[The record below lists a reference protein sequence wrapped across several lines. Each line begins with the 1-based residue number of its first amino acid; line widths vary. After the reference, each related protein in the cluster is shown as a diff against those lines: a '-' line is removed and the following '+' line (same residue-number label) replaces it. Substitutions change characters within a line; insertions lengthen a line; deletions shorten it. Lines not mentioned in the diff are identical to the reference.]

1 MKPTAREEVSATRP
15 ASPSVALI
23 PREPGSEGSG
33 SARLD
38 VLGFRL
44 AGSSDPRQRY
54 ELLAEH
60 GRGGLGRV
68 SRAHD
73 RELQREV
80 AIKELVS
87 RNEVNERRFMREALL
102 TARLE
107 HPGIV
112 PVHEAGRWADGTPFY
127 AMKLIAGRPLR
138 ELIAER
144 RTVPERLGLLHHVI
158 AVADAI
164 AYAHG
169 QKVIHRDLK
178 PSNIIVG
185 DFGETMVID
194 WGLAKNLSDA
204 DDVASCDPGSDPGDD
219 ELTRDGTVLGTPAY
233 MAPEQARGERVDAR
247 ADVFAIGA
255 MLWELCSLDRG
266 PAPERGERHRQLRR
280 NGIDEDLIAII
291 DKATHPLA
299 ARRYAD
305 AGALAADL
313 KAFKAGAR
321 IASRAYSPVAVIKH
335 WIRRHRAI
343 AWAGSGVAALAIV
356 GAIAYVRS
364 IAAERDLV
372 QAALQHVEAAQ
383 SELVLE
389 HAALLLRSDPTAA
402 VAALATYHGG
412 DRTRARQ
419 LAAEAAGR
427 GVARTVAAGHSD
439 TIYLLG
445 GMRDGAILSVGE
457 DRLIRVTKDGAV
469 TTLAS
474 DYAVPGPRR
483 YASRTQLLAYASTET
498 GVVLLDV
505 AARRAVRLSSV
516 RPEAIAF
523 SADGAR
529 VAVLA
534 QDQALTIWDTATPP
548 RVVLQRPLEGGL
560 GLSFVGTD
568 RLIVATHD
576 GFVTISLTGAAE
588 PALTIAASGHDA
600 SPEYFAVGDGHGV
613 VSVFD
618 TRTFRLL
625 SAGTVCR
632 ESVSDVRVLASRSVV
647 AFACHE
653 GSAGV
658 ASWLPK
664 LEVRERFATSG
675 AAIDVR
681 ASTDETLVLVAS
693 DSNTLYVHDVDHR
706 TTAHYD
712 GHPGKLSYVSAPTA
726 DYAGILT
733 GDVNGAIRAW
743 DAPRAAARVVL
754 QHASDVSSAAISP
767 DGNTVAASAAD
778 GAVMLASLRGSPAIE
793 SHGHGDFVQGVRFT
807 SDGRSVLSFGYDGKI
822 CVWDARTLVMTA
834 SMAEHHSRVERVDLI
849 DHEHQ
854 VVSVGD
860 DGRLLSWRPD
870 SGAVTPLFT
879 TRAPLVF
886 LQVLAPDDT
895 MVIGDALGSVWH
907 VRDAT
912 TARLIRAADDDRV
925 TMLRASR
932 DGRLVAIGTSAGE
945 VTIFETSTW
954 QRRTTLRVEGSIRQ
968 VMFSPDGSRLVIASE
983 APHLRLVHLSG
994 PGEDRWQDSS
1004 LDIRDAAFSPDG
1016 KLLGMVSRA
1025 GGTWFYAFGDDSW
1038 TYADDH
1044 RASASFGR
1052 FSSDGH
1058 AFISTDSEGSV
1069 VLREL
1074 RR

>member
-1 MKPTAREEVSATRP
+1 MAATRSV
-15 ASPSVALI
+15 SPSVALL
-23 PREPGSEGSG
+23 PREPGSEGPG
-33 SARLD
+33 HGRID
-38 VLGFRL
+38 EHRFRM

-60 GRGGLGRV
+60 GRGGLGLV
-68 SRAHD
+68 SRALD

-80 AIKELVS
+80 AIKELVARS
-87 RNEVNERRFMREALL
+87 ELNERRFMREALI

-112 PVHEAGRWADGTPFY
+112 PVHEAGRWDDGTPFY

-138 ELIAER
+138 ELIADR
-144 RTVPERLGLLHHVI
+144 ATVPERLGLLHHVI

-194 WGLAKNLSDA
+194 WGLAKNLAEA
-204 DDVASCDPGSDPGDD
+204 DDVASGDARGESADPQ
-219 ELTRDGTVLGTPAY
+219 LTRAGTVLGTPAY
-233 MAPEQARGERVDAR
+233 MAPEQARGERVDQR

-255 MLWELCSLDRG
+255 MLWELCSLDRS
-266 PAPERGERHRQLRR
+266 PPSDAIERHRQLLH

-291 DKATHPLA
+291 DKATDPVA
-299 ARRYAD
+299 QRRYPD

-321 IASRAYSPVAVIKH
+321 IASRAYSPIAVIRH

-343 AWAGSGVAALAIV
+343 AWTGAAVVALVLAGVV
-356 GAIAYVRS
+356 VYVRS

-372 QAALQHVEAAQ
+372 QAALHHVEAAQ
-383 SELVLE
+383 SDLVLE

-402 VAALATYHGG
+402 VAALANYHGH
-412 DRTRARQ
+412 DHTRERQ

-427 GVARTVAAGHSD
+427 GVARLIPAGHSD

-445 GMRDGAILSVGE
+445 GMRDGGVVSVGE
-457 DRLIRVTKDGAV
+457 DRLIRVTKDGAAA
-469 TTLAS
+469 TLAS

-483 YASRTQLLAYASTET
+483 YASRAQLLAYASTDA

-505 AARRAVRLSSV
+505 ASRRAVRLSSV
-516 RPEAIAF
+516 TPAAIAF

-529 VAVLA
+529 LAVLA
-534 QDQALTIWDTATPP
+534 RDSTLTIWDTAAPP
-548 RVVLQRPLEGGL
+548 RVVAHRPIEHGS
-560 GLSFVGTD
+560 GLSFVAPD
-568 RLIVATHD
+568 RLIVATRD
-576 GFVTISLTGAAE
+576 GFTTVSLTGEAE
-588 PALTIAASGHDA
+588 PALAIAASGYDA
-600 SPEYFAVGDGHGV
+600 SPDYLVVGDGSGV

-625 SAGTVCR
+625 SSGTVCR
-632 ESVSDVRVLASRSVV
+632 EYVSDVRVLASRSVV
-647 AFACHE
+647 AFSCHE

-658 ASWLPK
+658 TSWLPK

-681 ASTDETLVLVAS
+681 VSSDERLVLVAS

-706 TTAHYD
+706 TTSHYD
-712 GHPGKLSYVSAPTA
+712 GHAGKLSYVSAPTA
-726 DYAGILT
+726 VYPGILT
-733 GDVNGAIRAW
+733 GDVNGTIRAW
-743 DAPRAAARVVL
+743 GAPDAAARVVL
-754 QHASDVSSAAISP
+754 QHATDVHAAAISP
-767 DGNTVAASAAD
+767 DGMTIAAGAAD
-778 GAVMLASLRGSPAIE
+778 GSVMLASLRGSPTIE
-793 SHGHGDFVQGVRFT
+793 AHGHGAFVQGVRFT
-807 SDGRSVLSFGYDGKI
+807 SDGQSVLSYGYDDKI
-822 CVWDARTLVMTA
+822 CVWDARTLALTA
-834 SMAEHHSRVERVDLI
+834 SSSDHHARVERIELI
-849 DHEHQ
+849 DHERQ

-860 DGRLLSWRPD
+860 DGRLLSWRP
-870 SGAVTPLFT
+870 GTGTVEPLFT

-886 LQVLAPDDT
+886 LQVLATDDT

-912 TARLIRAADDDRV
+912 ASRLLRAADDARV
-925 TMLRASR
+925 TMLRASQ
-932 DGRLVAIGTSAGE
+932 DGHLIAIGTSTGE
-945 VTIFETSTW
+945 VAIFETSTW
-954 QRRTTLRVEGSIRQ
+954 QRQATVRVEGSIRQ
-968 VMFSPDGSRLVIASE
+968 IVFSPDRSRLVIASE
-983 APHLRLVHLSG
+983 APHLRLVHLAGASEE
-994 PGEDRWQDSS
+994 PWRDSS
-1004 LDIRDAAFSPDG
+1004 LDIRDAVFSPDG
-1016 KLLGMVSRA
+1016 KVLGMVSRA
-1025 GGTWFYAFGDDSW
+1025 GGTWFYSFDDDTW

-1044 RASASFGR
+1044 RASASSGR
-1052 FSSDGH
+1052 FSADGH
-1058 AFISTDSEGSV
+1058 SFISTDSAGAV